1 MRLPG
6 SFQSFTVN
14 PVDGTISQVIGEK
27 MKSAGILAKEAE
39 LPIAGASPVKAL
51 CLDHRQYDFAI
62 KAWEDAF
69 PGSKGQIAIMDHY
82 AVEAGLVKLSG
93 GGPVY
98 SDEWIVVAG
107 KIAVNPLAL
116 RLLTVQK
123 KSIRE
128 AFEHELQAN
137 GILADLV

>member
-1 MRLPG
+1 M
-6 SFQSFTVN
+6 FTVN
-14 PVDGTISQVIGEK
+14 PVDGTIFQVSGEK
-27 MKSAGILAKEAE
+27 LKSSGILAREVE
-39 LPIAGASPVKAL
+39 LPIPGGSPVRAI
-51 CLDHRQYDFAI
+51 CLDHRQYEFAV

-69 PGSKGQIAIMDHY
+69 PGSKGQISIVNHAT
-82 AVEAGLVKLSG
+82 VEAGMVKLTG
-93 GGPVY
+93 GGPAY

-116 RLLTVQK
+116 RLLTAQK